1 MLGAPSIRSLSADG
15 WDTTTLNRPRSLGA
29 KGAPNVFHRGP
40 HGQAGTLWVVRGVEV
55 GGGESK
61 DLHLSFTI
69 FDQNLTGRTLELG

>member
-15 WDTTTLNRPRSLGA
+15 WDTTNLNQPRSLGA
-29 KGAPNVFHRGP
+29 KGAPNVIHRGP

-61 DLHLSFTI
+61 DLRFGRSFYAKK
-69 FDQNLTGRTLELG
+69 F